1 MSKFTTALIS
11 VILALII
18 ALWYSHARIGKLN
31 ADVKE
36 ITMIANDQKNAL
48 EDMQRQR
55 VKAADFDIKITKE
68 LANAKNDTE
77 HLRTELSRGTKRV
90 YINATCPKV
99 HKSTPA
105 TSRTHAARARLD
117 DADKSAFLNL
127 TERAKRSKAI
137 IDGLQE
143 YINMNYK
150 K

>member
-68 LANAKNDTE
+68 LANAKNDNE
-77 HLRTELSRGTKRV
+77 HLSTSMPPVQKC
-90 YINATCPKV
+90 INPPPPPAALMQPAPDLM
-99 HKSTPA
+99 TPINQLF
-105 TSRTHAARARLD
+105 SISQSEP
-117 DADKSAFLNL
+117 SAQKL
-127 TERAKRSKAI
+127 
-137 IDGLQE
+137 
-143 YINMNYK
+143 
-150 K
+150 